1 MNDTTLLGVGRPA
14 SISIPRLRS
23 AFAGRVRQLGVQ
35 RLDQDVRKRLDAAG
49 HHADHREAHSATA
62 NG

>member
-1 MNDTTLLGVGRPA
+1 MHGTTLLGVGRPA

-49 HHADHREAHSATA
+49 HHADHPETNSQAPT
-62 NG
+62 G